1 VLCASLPGFIISIR
15 LYYVYGTD
23 GFVEKFEEINDSPDA
38 NCMAGVVQYL
48 LWKKMLKKE
57 KTF

>member
-1 VLCASLPGFIISIR
+1 

-38 NCMAGVVQYL
+38 NCMACVVQYL

-57 KTF
+57 KAY